1 MLNKHP
7 NFFLPLFKQFDTNK
21 SIKKGLLFNCV
32 LISNFSEIG
41 SNIREFFLNV
51 RKKVIDVLSFYLKS
65 NTSSANPSNNIQ
77 VIDNNAAIN

>member
-51 RKKVIDVLSFYLKS
+51 RKKLLMFYLFTS
-65 NTSSANPSNNIQ
+65 NPIRHQQTQ
-77 VIDNNAAIN
+77 VITYRS